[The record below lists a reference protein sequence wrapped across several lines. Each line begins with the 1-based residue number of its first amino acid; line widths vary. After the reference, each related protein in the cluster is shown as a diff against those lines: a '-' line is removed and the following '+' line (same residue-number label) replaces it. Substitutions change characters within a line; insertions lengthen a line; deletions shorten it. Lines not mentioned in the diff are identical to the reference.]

1 MTSLVNLQKKMLQE
15 AKITEERNSNGEND
29 PEHLSEE
36 ERVDIRKPE
45 TMIVSHLFMKPWTQI
60 IILSFKKFLV
70 KPWNYLVHSTF
81 LSKFT
86 WSLTKAV
93 WLLTLCRGCE
103 KVSNDGHSQYTA
115 LCVAVI
121 GNILSTSPQSIKGL
135 LIKDSKLN

>member
-70 KPWNYLVHSTF
+70 KPWNYLGHNTY

-86 WSLTKAV
+86 WS
-93 WLLTLCRGCE
+93 
-103 KVSNDGHSQYTA
+103 
-115 LCVAVI
+115 
-121 GNILSTSPQSIKGL
+121 
-135 LIKDSKLN
+135 